1 MPTKTASLVIATVLL
16 AATPALASGQTFY
29 NACSTAI
36 GQFFNSVSCDAEI
49 ANLASEIGSAPH
61 PAICFPARFKP
72 DQSMPVVRAYMTR
85 HPEGAIRSESNIV
98 YNALMEAY
106 PCT

>member
-1 MPTKTASLVIATVLL
+1 MTTKAASLVIA
-16 AATPALASGQTFY
+16 AAMFSATPALASGQTFY

-49 ANLASEIGSAPH
+49 TNLASEIASAPH

-72 DQSMPVVRAYMTR
+72 EQSTQAIRAYMTR

-106 PCT
+106 PCP